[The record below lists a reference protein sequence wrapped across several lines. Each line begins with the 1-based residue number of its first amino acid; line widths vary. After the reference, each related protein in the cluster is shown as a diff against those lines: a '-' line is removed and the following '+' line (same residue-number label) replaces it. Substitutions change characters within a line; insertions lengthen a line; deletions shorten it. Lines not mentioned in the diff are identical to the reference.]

1 MLLKKII
8 AFILFFLSLVAFLV
22 FFLINGIKLDSFSLG
37 DFSVSKFYLKID
49 KKLILQID
57 EIVIKDKKTKVN
69 NSFEDIKSLLNK
81 APMVLSFFQNI
92 DIETMEIADNK
103 FKIQL
108 EDDYIYIDNK
118 YVNIASEYSEEG
130 DSLKLDIYSI
140 YLKDINLL
148 LLGNMNIDLHKNILV
163 FLGRYF
169 YKNLASGE
177 LNIQSNKEELD
188 FFINSGELENIKFL
202 KNYISLDKIAES
214 WMYDNIQGKLYLDYL
229 YGKVDLNSLTPILN
243 SISGYARV
251 LDATVKFNKDL
262 DVVNTPLINLEYK
275 NDNLLIKLK
284 EPIYKGISIDGSFVD
299 IKDMTSLKYG
309 HVDVTLKANHL
320 LDDNVL
326 EILKAYKIN
335 LPLKQISGKTQA
347 DVHLYIPY
355 DSPMKTFG
363 VFKAKDSTFKINDF
377 EFYSKDG
384 DVELINTDVII
395 KNTDFVHKDMINAKV
410 NLKIDTKT
418 LDSKGN
424 ALLNKFLIK
433 SDNQEIVK
441 IEDKKIDFTIDFKDN
456 AKLNIDELETQILFQ
471 KDSTD
476 INIANLEKLYPY
488 SKLLS
493 DINIKKGDLSIKL
506 LDDNE
511 ISFMANLFE
520 LDLPLKK
527 DDKDVDTLKLFGLI
541 NKDKTSINTAS
552 NDLVIDIIK
561 DKIKIII
568 NSYDID
574 MTKSENKNSLI
585 QDLSVRLIDSNIL
598 LKDNSFYS
606 IDSNIDIVKDD
617 IFFDGTFGKLDIP
630 IKEGDK
636 KLDKLDIKGYLKKD
650 LVKVVSKDKKLD
662 LSLKNSD
669 EIYLELNELDL
680 IYNTNND
687 DVNKYKKIKIKGKN
701 SNLIINDKYKVL
713 SDDYIISSNDK
724 NTIFDLVYLDGKI
737 KYIKDSHKNINLR
750 ATDINELFV
759 NTFFDKEI
767 IKGGTFS
774 LEASGKGDLIS
785 GKMLFNKNRLLNL
798 TILNNLITLVN
809 TSPALINPL
818 LAIPAV
824 FGMVTNGGFN
834 LNGYAVNEGYI
845 DFTYDFENRILN
857 LIKIHMIGNSVDFE
871 GYATLNL
878 KESYVNA
885 NVDLIFMKD
894 YTKIVNFIP
903 GLNYLFLGD
912 EKRVSTK
919 VKITGDLNNPKIETQ
934 LAKDSISAPVNF
946 FKRVITSPLKLFE
959 K

>member
-1 MLLKKII
+1 
-8 AFILFFLSLVAFLV
+8 
-22 FFLINGIKLDSFSLG
+22 LDSFSLG

>member
-1 MLLKKII
+1 M
-8 AFILFFLSLVAFLV
+8 
-22 FFLINGIKLDSFSLG
+22 DSFSFG
-37 DFSVSKFYLKID
+37 NFSVSKFYLKID
-49 KKLILQID
+49 KKLILRID
-57 EIVIKDKKTKVN
+57 EIVIKDKKTKVH
-69 NSFEDIKSLLNK
+69 NSFEDMKSLLNK

-108 EDDYIYIDNK
+108 EDDYIYVDNK
-118 YVNIASEYSEEG
+118 YVNIASEYSQEG
-130 DSLKLDIYSI
+130 DSLSLDIYSI

-148 LLGNMNIDLHKNILV
+148 LLGNMDIDLDKNILV
-163 FLGRYF
+163 FLGRYS

-177 LNIQSNKEELD
+177 LNLQANKEELD

-202 KNYISLDKIAES
+202 KNYITLDKIAES
-214 WMYDNIQGKLYLDYL
+214 WMYDNVQGKIYLDYL
-229 YGKVDLNSLTPILN
+229 YGKVDLNSFTPILN
-243 SISGYARV
+243 SINGYARV
-251 LDATVKFNKDL
+251 LDAKVKFNKDL
-262 DVVNTPLINLEYK
+262 DVVNTPLINLEYQ

-284 EPIYKGISIDGSFVD
+284 EPTYKGISIDGSFVD

-320 LDDNVL
+320 LDENVL
-326 EILKAYKIN
+326 NILKAHKIN
-335 LPLKQISGKTQA
+335 LPLKQISGKTEA

-363 VFKAKDSTFKINDF
+363 VFKSKDSTFKINDF
-377 EFYSKDG
+377 EFYSKQGSVD
-384 DVELINTDVII
+384 LINTDVII
-395 KNTDFVHKDMINAKV
+395 ENTDFVHKDMINAKV

-418 LDSKGN
+418 LTSSGD

-441 IEDKKIDFTIDFKDN
+441 IEDKKVDFTIDFKDN
-456 AKLNIDELETQILFQ
+456 TKLNIDELETSILFQ

-476 INIANLEKLYPY
+476 INIENLEKLYPY

-493 DINIKKGDLSIKL
+493 DIDIKKGDLSIKL

-511 ISFMANLFE
+511 ISFMTNLFE

-527 DDKDVDTLKLFGLI
+527 DDKKVEALKLFGLV

-574 MTKSENKNSLI
+574 MTNEDEKKNSFI
-585 QDLSVRLIDSNIL
+585 QDLSVRLIDSNII

-617 IFFDGTFGKLDIP
+617 IFFDGSFGKLDIP

-636 KLDKLDIKGYLKKD
+636 KLDRLDIKGYSKKD
-650 LVKVVSKDKKLD
+650 LVKVVTKDKKLD
-662 LSLKNSD
+662 LTLENND

-680 IYNTNND
+680 IYNTSNNS
-687 DVNKYKKIKIKGKN
+687 VNKYKKVKIKGKN
-701 SNLIINDKYKVL
+701 SNLIINEKYKVL
-713 SDDYIISSNDK
+713 SDDYIISSDDK

-737 KYIKDSHKNINLR
+737 KYIKDSHENINLR
-750 ATDINELFV
+750 ANNINELFV

-798 TILNNLITLVN
+798 TILNNIITLVN

-845 DFTYDFENRILN
+845 DFTYDFENRVLN
-857 LIKIHMIGNSVDFE
+857 LIKIHTIGNSVDFE

-878 KESYVNA
+878 KDSYVNS

>member
-1 MLLKKII
+1 M
-8 AFILFFLSLVAFLV
+8 
-22 FFLINGIKLDSFSLG
+22 DSFSLG